1 MRIGLLTDQRMVA
14 LDNDDRAVDLE
25 PVLGPVADGA
35 VPRLRRLV
43 DRADDVRRLLA
54 DGERIAPGFSFTA
67 PSPAPRTVLA
77 APVNYAK
84 HAGELGDKSPQ
95 SSDLDA
101 RQLGLIVLASASVVG
116 PDGDI
121 ELPQQP
127 GREFHYEGEI
137 AVVIGKDAW
146 NVPKEQALHHVLG
159 YTGLLDITM
168 RLSDE
173 GKEDRS
179 MRKSFRTFTPIGP
192 VILTAD
198 EVPDPAALSLEL
210 FLNGEL
216 KQSGNLGEL
225 IVDVAELVAK
235 ASQLVPLR
243 TGDVIATGTPAG
255 VGPIVAGDKLSLIV
269 PRVGELRMSVV
280 EGAAG

>member
-1 MRIGLLTDQRMVA
+1 MRIGVLTNQRIVA
-14 LDNDDRAVDLE
+14 LDNDDGAVDLE
-25 PVLGPVADGA
+25 PVLGPSTDV
-35 VPRLRRLV
+35 VSLRLRRFL
-43 DRADDVRRLLA
+43 DRVDDVRRLVA
-54 DGERIAPGFSFTA
+54 DGERIPAGFDFTA

-77 APVNYAK
+77 APVNYAM

-101 RQLGLIVLASASVVG
+101 RRLGLIVLASASVVG

-121 ELPQQP
+121 ELPDQP

-137 AVVIGKDAW
+137 GVVIGKDAW
-146 NVPKEQALHHVLG
+146 NVPKENALDHVLG

-198 EVPDPAALSLEL
+198 DVSDPTELSLEL

-225 IVDVAELVAK
+225 IVDVAELVSR
-235 ASQLVPLR
+235 ASNLVPLQ

-255 VGPIVAGDKLSLIV
+255 VGPIVAGDKLSLKV
-269 PRVGELRMSVV
+269 SGMGELRMSVV
-280 EGAAG
+280 EGRGA